1 MPRSRALESGQ
12 GVWGGFS
19 CGNGGAHPSSRSDL
33 CAGSV
38 SLAEITG
45 VIERETGTRLSI
57 DRLQEIS
64 TVGDIQDLLD
74 SSSLENETSA

>member
-1 MPRSRALESGQ
+1 MKEEQLKALIATTLRLPVTQ
-12 GVWGGFS
+12 VTRDADLIF
-19 CGNGGAHPSSRSDL
+19 DL
-33 CAGSV
+33 CADSV

-45 VIERETGTRLSI
+45 VIERETGKRLSI

-74 SSSLENETSA
+74 SFSLENETPS